1 MISITVSYRMAK
13 CSAQGFESGR
23 RRKRCGALPP
33 AWKIIPGSNLM
44 LLLSSQFAAFSEK
57 LDQIAALPKYD
68 RLSTNNYNVDSRA
81 IVMQP
86 TSFEENVRAA

>member
-1 MISITVSYRMAK
+1 
-13 CSAQGFESGR
+13 
-23 RRKRCGALPP
+23 
-33 AWKIIPGSNLM
+33 M

-86 TSFEENVRAA
+86 TSFEENIRLKLISLDVHLSPPGRGEASALHDGSDAC

>member
-1 MISITVSYRMAK
+1 
-13 CSAQGFESGR
+13 
-23 RRKRCGALPP
+23 
-33 AWKIIPGSNLM
+33 M